1 MMDEITELCNDLCDI
16 TMRQA
21 QIIDRLFILLMQHID
36 VDEISRE
43 VSEMRKVG
51 EIRSK
56 WEK

>member
-1 MMDEITELCNDLCDI
+1 MDEITELCNDLRDI

-43 VSEMRKVG
+43 VTEMRKVG

>member
-1 MMDEITELCNDLCDI
+1 MDEITELCNDLRDI

-36 VDEISRE
+36 VDEIGRE
-43 VSEMRKVG
+43 VTEMRKVG